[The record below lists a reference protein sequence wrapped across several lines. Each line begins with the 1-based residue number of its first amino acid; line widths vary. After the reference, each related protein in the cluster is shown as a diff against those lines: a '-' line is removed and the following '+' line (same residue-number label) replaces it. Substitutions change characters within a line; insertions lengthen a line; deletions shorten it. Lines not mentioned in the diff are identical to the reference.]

1 MELRNWCQI
10 NTFSERNFPLTF
22 SNDGQR
28 SIYICMPQRTRQ
40 KSTNTANML
49 TDISAILTSSYYS
62 DFIDSL
68 FAIIISYKLL
78 SDRISLNMLMC
89 TIQESQLLLTC
100 VMLQLQIN
108 GLLIWFLLMSN
119 TRLNCVLTSES
130 YSIA

>member
-1 MELRNWCQI
+1 VNG
-10 NTFSERNFPLTF
+10 TSPLTF

-28 SIYICMPQRTRQ
+28 SIYICLYATFYIKRTRQ

-78 SDRISLNMLMC
+78 SDRISLNMIMC